1 MVGVN
6 VNSVGM
12 GVHVCGFTQVC
23 GMVVGTSHHGNSD
36 VLPPVIDRQA
46 AKERVSSCHGY
57 LWPQVNISIDFS
69 RNHTVMCMNK
79 PHLQACERQG
89 WMHAIHLC

>member
-1 MVGVN
+1 M
-6 VNSVGM
+6 
-12 GVHVCGFTQVC
+12 C
-23 GMVVGTSHHGNSD
+23 GMIVGTSHHGNNTI
-36 VLPPVIDRQA
+36 LPPVIDRQA

-79 PHLQACERQG
+79 PHFWPVKGRVGCMLYIYVDS
-89 WMHAIHLC
+89 MS